1 MALHAAMVRLHS
13 LYHILNAGTAL
24 MSLKPSPS
32 FLKAAGLLAFLS
44 LTPISIFIMYNRTG
58 GPESQKEMAFQ
69 KKLRYAFMAESQA
82 IDLAPLTDWPWVRAC
97 AFDAGTSRAEMTA
110 VLGFDYRDYD
120 QMHWLPLKDHWTLM
134 FVDFEREASWGTA
147 RPVTPI
153 RIPRPELANAQFP
166 DGAKGVC
173 VPRETGRLT
182 FERGTAP
189 VGTSPITAELKDSP
203 PPGED
208 LESAPG
214 N

>member
-1 MALHAAMVRLHS
+1 MALQAAMVRLKS
-13 LYHILNAGTAL
+13 SYHILNAGTAL

-32 FLKAAGLLAFLS
+32 FLKAAALLAFLS
-44 LTPISIFIMYNRTG
+44 LTPVSIYIMYNRTG
-58 GPESQKEMAFQ
+58 GPESKKEMTFQ
-69 KKLRYAFMAESQA
+69 KNLRYAFMANSNA
-82 IDLAPLTDWPWVRAC
+82 VDLAPLTEWPWVRVC

-120 QMHWLPLKDHWTLM
+120 QMHWLPLKDHWTLL

-147 RPVTPI
+147 RPVTPV
-153 RIPRPELANAQFP
+153 RIPRHDLANARFP

-173 VPRETGRLT
+173 VPRETGRLV

-189 VGTSPITAELKDSP
+189 VGASPITAELKDSP
-203 PPGED
+203 LPGEA
-208 LESAPG
+208 LGSQPG